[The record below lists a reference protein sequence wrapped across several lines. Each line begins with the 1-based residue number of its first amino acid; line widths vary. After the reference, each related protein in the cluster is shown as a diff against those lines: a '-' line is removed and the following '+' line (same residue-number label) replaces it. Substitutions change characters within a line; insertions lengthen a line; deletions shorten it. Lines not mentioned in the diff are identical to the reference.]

1 MRGFW
6 LMQSLELYK
15 CLIDIHVLIT
25 YIVIYTSILLA
36 ALMTYRKPV
45 RQTAENLQ
53 KYLRN
58 NMLTKL
64 LHTWKW
70 SHNKTHFKMLLMPHV
85 SVKTF
90 RAQLVNEVCAKP
102 FWVVEHFLCML
113 ISNFAIDLL
122 KYIYV
127 MT

>member
-1 MRGFW
+1 
-6 LMQSLELYK
+6 MQSLELYK

-25 YIVIYTSILLA
+25 LYIVIYTSILLA

-64 LHTWKW
+64 LHT
-70 SHNKTHFKMLLMPHV
+70 
-85 SVKTF
+85 
-90 RAQLVNEVCAKP
+90 
-102 FWVVEHFLCML
+102 
-113 ISNFAIDLL
+113 
-122 KYIYV
+122 
-127 MT
+127 

>member
-1 MRGFW
+1 
-6 LMQSLELYK
+6 MQSLELYK

-64 LHTWKW
+64 LHT
-70 SHNKTHFKMLLMPHV
+70 
-85 SVKTF
+85 
-90 RAQLVNEVCAKP
+90 
-102 FWVVEHFLCML
+102 
-113 ISNFAIDLL
+113 
-122 KYIYV
+122 
-127 MT
+127 